1 MKKILLLAITCLL
14 LTGCTINYN
23 LEIEDNYFKETITG
37 NVLNKE
43 IEQKENQTDINLFN
57 YLINNEQTA
66 TINNNSFYD
75 KTLNRNNNSIDYN
88 YSFTY
93 NEDTINNSRI
103 LNECFESFTFE
114 TKDNQY
120 QFSTLG
126 DFYCDYTD
134 EIKINITTDYK
145 VTNHNANKKNKNTY
159 TWIINSEN
167 KDNIQLYMNINKNEK
182 NNNLNISWNLLKT
195 IGLIILLILSGICI
209 YILKKKENE

>member
-37 NVLNKE
+37 NVLNEE
-43 IEQKENQTDINLFN
+43 IEQRDNQTDINLFN

-114 TKDNQY
+114 TKNNQY
-120 QFSTLG
+120 QISTLG
-126 DFYCDYTD
+126 DFYCNYTD

-159 TWIINSEN
+159 TWIINNEN
-167 KDNIQLYMNINKNEK
+167 KDNIKVYMNIDKDKK
-182 NNNLNISWNLLKT
+182 NNSINISWNIFKT

>member
-134 EIKINITTDYK
+134 EIKINIT
-145 VTNHNANKKNKNTY
+145 
-159 TWIINSEN
+159 IF
-167 KDNIQLYMNINKNEK
+167 
-182 NNNLNISWNLLKT
+182 
-195 IGLIILLILSGICI
+195 
-209 YILKKKENE
+209 